1 MKRRDVRVTKSNEE
15 DHGQVHP
22 VQEKLVTVTR
32 QDLTAG
38 YQLCQTG
45 HAIADFADEL
55 PQFFKSWKDNSNYLI
70 SLAAKDEI
78 SLNKIYEKLN
88 KRGAPI
94 IAFREPDLD
103 NQLTALCFYGL
114 PHYRKVVSNLP
125 LALKNIDGT
134 GT

>member
-1 MKRRDVRVTKSNEE
+1 MKES
-15 DHGQVHP
+15 Q
-22 VQEKLVTVTR
+22 VQEKLVTITR
-32 QDLTAG
+32 QDLPAG

-88 KRGAPI
+88 ERGAPI

-114 PHYRKVVSNLP
+114 PHYRKIVSYLP